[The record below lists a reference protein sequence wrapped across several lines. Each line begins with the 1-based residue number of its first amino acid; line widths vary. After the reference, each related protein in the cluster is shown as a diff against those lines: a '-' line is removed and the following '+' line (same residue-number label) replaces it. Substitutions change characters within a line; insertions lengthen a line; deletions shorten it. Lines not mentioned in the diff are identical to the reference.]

1 VFLFV
6 AIFKGELMDYLLTEE
21 QKMLREMV
29 AKFAKEK
36 IAPVASENER
46 NHRFPWDIIR
56 EAGELGL
63 MGIAYPQEYGG
74 AGMDFVSYFLAIE
87 EISRWCASTG
97 VIISAHSSL
106 VCDPIYRFGTEEQ
119 KRKYL
124 PDLLSGRKIGSF
136 SLTEAQAGSD
146 AGNTKTTAIKSGN
159 KWILNGSKLF
169 ATNGAEADIFVL
181 IASTDPGKK
190 TKGVSAFIVE
200 KDMPGYRIG
209 KVERKL
215 GIRASSTAEIIL
227 ENVEVPEENLLGE
240 LNQGFKVAMVTL
252 DGGRLGIAAQAL
264 GIARACLED
273 SVKYAKERVQFD
285 QPIANFQA
293 IQWMLADMKVEYDAA
308 WLLTYRASL
317 MKDKKMDYSA
327 FAAMA
332 KLKASEVAMD
342 AARKAI
348 QIHGGYGYTED
359 FNVERYYRDAKITE
373 IYEGTSEIQ
382 RLVIARHILK

>member
-1 VFLFV
+1 
-6 AIFKGELMDYLLTEE
+6 MDYLLTEE

-29 AKFAKEK
+29 SKFAKER

-124 PDLLSGRKIGSF
+124 PDLLTGKKIGSF

-146 AGNTKTTAIKSGN
+146 AGNTKTTAVKVGN

-190 TKGVSAFIVE
+190 TRGVSAFIVE

-209 KVERKL
+209 KIERKL
-215 GIRASSTAEIIL
+215 GIRATSTAEIIL

-264 GIARACLED
+264 GIARACIED

-293 IQWMLADMKVEYDAA
+293 IQWMLADMWMEYNAA
-308 WLLTYRASL
+308 WLLTWRASW
-317 MKDKKMDYSA
+317 MKDRGMPYSVE
-327 FAAMA
+327 AAMA
-332 KLKASEVAMD
+332 KLKASELAVE
-342 AARKAI
+342 AARKAV

-382 RLVIARHILK
+382 RLIISRHLLK

>member
-1 VFLFV
+1 
-6 AIFKGELMDYLLTEE
+6 MDFLLTEE
-21 QKMLREMV
+21 QIMLRDTVE
-29 AKFAKEK
+29 KFARER
-36 IAPVASENER
+36 IAPVAAENER
-46 NHRFPWDIIR
+46 NHKFPYDIIR
-56 EAGELGL
+56 EAGEMGL
-63 MGIAYPQEYGG
+63 MGIAYPVEYGG

-87 EISRWCASTG
+87 AISRYCASTG

-119 KRKYL
+119 KQKYL

-136 SLTEAQAGSD
+136 SLTESGAGSD
-146 AGNTKTTAIKSGN
+146 AGATKTTAK
-159 KWILNGSKLF
+159 KVDDRWVLNGSKIF
-169 ATNGAEADIFVL
+169 ATNGKEADIFVL
-181 IASTDPGKK
+181 LASTDPEKK
-190 TKGVSAFIVE
+190 TKGVTAFIVE
-200 KDMPGYRIG
+200 KETPGYRIG
-209 KVERKL
+209 KIERKL
-215 GIRASSTAEIIL
+215 GIKASSTAEIIL
-227 ENVEVPEENLLGE
+227 DNVEIPDENRLGE
-240 LNQGFKVAMVTL
+240 VNQGFKIAMITL

-264 GIARACLED
+264 GIARASFED
-273 SVKYAKERVQFD
+273 ALKYSKERYQFD
-285 QPIANFQA
+285 QPISNFQA

-327 FAAMA
+327 YAAMA